1 MAVLACGEPRS
12 SRDIVTETGLS
23 DGQVP
28 NALALAWRAGVLMRA
43 VEPFQEYERVDDGR
57 AGVRPRHL
65 RRYHM
70 YILGPPD
77 QDELLV
83 DKVRFVTFDE
93 DHMDS
98 REGKGISKA
107 GRVCLLP
114 WCRLAGS
121 LV

>member
-1 MAVLACGEPRS
+1 ML
-12 SRDIVTETGLS
+12 IWT
-23 DGQVP
+23 
-28 NALALAWRAGVLMRA
+28 
-43 VEPFQEYERVDDGR
+43 VEPFQEYERVNDGR
-57 AGVRPRHL
+57 AGARPRHL

-93 DHMDS
+93 DHVDS
-98 REGKGISKA
+98 RGGKGISKA